1 MTANTVDRS
10 KGHQRIDHKFNF
22 DLFDYDAPEIAKR
35 TEEFIRRVTE
45 A

>member
-22 DLFDYDAPEIAKR
+22 DLFDYDAPENFQR
-35 TEEFIRRVTE
+35 MSSFFLS
-45 A
+45 